1 MIKIRIIANNPSN
14 GATYNALFI
23 IYTLIAIYNTK
34 KLNDYLE
41 NVFGHVY
48 AQIPKPRW
56 KSKIIGRIFIIKELR
71 S

>member
-23 IYTLIAIYNTK
+23 IYSLTAIYITK
-34 KLNDYLE
+34 KLNDYLG

-48 AQIPKPRW
+48 AQIPKPR
-56 KSKIIGRIFIIKELR
+56 
-71 S
+71 